1 VALLAPLHHRNFR
14 LFFGGQ
20 LISLIGTWMQTVGQ
34 AWLVLDLTNSAFLL
48 GVISALQWS
57 PALLLSLPAG
67 VVADRVPKRTLI
79 IITQTLLLLLALILG
94 VLAVTGLVRFWHV
107 ALLAGLLGMVN
118 AFDVPARQAFI
129 VEMVGGT
136 DDLTGAVAL
145 NSSIFNSARLIG
157 PGLAGLVI
165 AEWGVGIAFL
175 ANAASYIA
183 VIAALGAMRMP
194 SRIRVTP
201 GVGFLMHIAEGV
213 QFVRR
218 SPSVLSVLMT
228 LAVLSVFTMN
238 FNVFVPV
245 LARQRLHLP
254 ASGFGFLMAAQGGG
268 ALLGALLVA
277 ATSAGGPRRG
287 YLLRGSLLLCT
298 ATIALSAAS
307 RPAPAGV
314 LLFLAGVGMILFTAT
329 ANSSVQMETPDDL
342 RGRVMSIYALIF
354 TGAGPFGALMMG
366 GLVGVW
372 GLPPS
377 LILAGGVGLAGTI
390 AVQAL
395 VRGQNGSQ
403 RASESLTRPGTAPV
417 GGYGDTTRP
426 EGRDGGTSR
435 A

>member
-1 VALLAPLHHRNFR
+1 MARITDSARGGGGGAWAVALLAPLHHRNFR

-20 LISLIGTWMQTVGQ
+20 LISLIGSWMQTVGQ
-34 AWLVLDLTNSAFLL
+34 AWLVLELTNSAFLL

-57 PALLLSLPAG
+57 PALLFSLPAG

-79 IITQTLLLLLALILG
+79 IITQTFLLLLALVLG

-107 ALLAGLLGMVN
+107 ALLAALLGTVN

-165 AEWGVGIAFL
+165 AAWGVGIAFL
-175 ANAASYIA
+175 ANAASYLA

-213 QFVRR
+213 RFVRR

-245 LARQRLHLP
+245 LARQRLQLP

-287 YLLRGSLLLCT
+287 YLLWGSLLLCA

-366 GLVGVW
+366 GLVGAW

-395 VRGQNGSQ
+395 VRGQSGSR
-403 RASESLTRPGTAPV
+403 RAGEPLASPRTAP
-417 GGYGDTTRP
+417 
-426 EGRDGGTSR
+426 
-435 A
+435 